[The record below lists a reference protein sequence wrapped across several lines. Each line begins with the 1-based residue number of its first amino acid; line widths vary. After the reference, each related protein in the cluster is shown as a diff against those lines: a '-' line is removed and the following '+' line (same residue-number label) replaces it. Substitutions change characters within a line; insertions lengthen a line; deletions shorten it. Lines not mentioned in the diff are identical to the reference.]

1 MLRWLC
7 LLAIL
12 FAPLSA
18 VADDVVIVAARS
30 PDRVDLRPHLA
41 VLRDPS
47 GTLDAAAVRAAG
59 DRFEPLPGGVGL
71 NFGYTTDALWLR
83 LMLVSAADRSTDWR
97 IELDYASLDHAE
109 LHDPVTGVQRA
120 GDRLPWYQ
128 RALPHRNPVFAVTFA
143 PGERRELLLRVASE
157 GSLTVNPVLW
167 RAEAFRVASEAH
179 YALHALYF
187 GMLLALAAY
196 NLLLFVVLRDRAYI
210 YYVLF
215 VLSAGMGI
223 ASIYGLAAQFLWPDS
238 VEWSNRALVVGFAF
252 SGVVAPLFTRDFL
265 GTAARATR
273 WHAALA
279 VMAWL
284 HAAVLVVGLLAPM
297 RIAMQAMSV
306 STLLNCVVMLGAG
319 IACMLRGHPGARL
332 FVTAWAALL
341 AGGILMAL
349 RNFGVLPTHFITLHG
364 MQVGSA
370 LEMLLLSFAL
380 AARFEHIKQE
390 TTRAQARALAA
401 EQQRV
406 ALLERQERELEQRV
420 AERTDALA
428 RANAQLRELAAR
440 DALTGLANRSALYAR
455 LDAALAKPAPTLALM
470 LVDLDGFKAVNDS
483 EGHAAG
489 DRVLVEVAERLRG
502 TATEASMVARLGGD
516 EFVIVVE
523 APADDDALAGLAE
536 RLLAALSAPYPD
548 VQGAHIGAS
557 IGIARA
563 AREDA
568 RSLMRRADAAM
579 YAAKAAGR
587 GAVRFAGTVPDD
599 AT

>member
-1 MLRWLC
+1 MARWLVV
-7 LLAIL
+7 LIVFGWSLA
-12 FAPLSA
+12 ADAAGPLRLA
-18 VADDVVIVAARS
+18 ADA
-30 PDRVDLRPHLA
+30 PDRIDLRAHLS
-41 VLRDPS
+41 VLRDVT
-47 GTLDAAAVRAAG
+47 GTLDAAAARA
-59 DRFEPLPGGVGL
+59 RSEQFRPLGPGVGL
-71 NFGYTTDALWLR
+71 NFGYTRDALWLR
-83 LMLVSAADRSTDWR
+83 VDVASSAQATTDWR

-109 LHDPVTGVQRA
+109 LHDPVAGVQRA
-120 GDRLPWYQ
+120 GDRMPWAA
-128 RALPHRNPVFAVTFA
+128 RALPHRNPVFAVTLA

-196 NLLLFVVLRDRAYI
+196 NLLLYLVLRDRAYVL
-210 YYVLF
+210 YVLF
-215 VLSAGMGI
+215 VLAVGVGI
-223 ASIYGLAAQFLWPDS
+223 ASIYGLAGQFLWPS
-238 VEWSNRALVVGFAF
+238 AVEWSNRALVVAFAF

-265 GTAARATR
+265 GTAVRAPR

-279 VMAWL
+279 AMAWL
-284 HAAVLVVGLLAPM
+284 HAVVLVVGLLAPM
-297 RIAMQAMSV
+297 RLGMQAMSV

-319 IACMLRGHPGARL
+319 IACMLRGYPGARL

-349 RNFGVLPTHFITLHG
+349 RNFGLLPTQFITLHG

-406 ALLERQERELEQRV
+406 ALLERQERELELRV

-428 RANAQLRELAAR
+428 RANARLQELASH

-455 LDAALAKPAPTLALM
+455 LESALAAPAPALALM
-470 LVDLDGFKAVNDS
+470 LVDLDGFKAVNDGA
-483 EGHAAG
+483 GHAAG
-489 DRVLVEVAERLRG
+489 DRVLVEVAERLRSSAAD
-502 TATEASMVARLGGD
+502 TAMVARLGGD

-523 APADDDALAGLAE
+523 TPPDDDALAALAA
-536 RLLAALSAPYPD
+536 RLLDAVSAPYAD
-548 VQGAHIGAS
+548 VQGARIGAS

-563 AREDA
+563 TREDA

-587 GAVRFAGTVPDD
+587 GAVRWAAAG
-599 AT
+599 

>member
-1 MLRWLC
+1 
-7 LLAIL
+7 
-12 FAPLSA
+12 
-18 VADDVVIVAARS
+18 
-30 PDRVDLRPHLA
+30 
-41 VLRDPS
+41 
-47 GTLDAAAVRAAG
+47 
-59 DRFEPLPGGVGL
+59 
-71 NFGYTTDALWLR
+71 
-83 LMLVSAADRSTDWR
+83 
-97 IELDYASLDHAE
+97 
-109 LHDPVTGVQRA
+109 
-120 GDRLPWYQ
+120 
-128 RALPHRNPVFAVTFA
+128 
-143 PGERRELLLRVASE
+143 
-157 GSLTVNPVLW
+157 
-167 RAEAFRVASEAH
+167 
-179 YALHALYF
+179 
-187 GMLLALAAY
+187 
-196 NLLLFVVLRDRAYI
+196 
-210 YYVLF
+210 
-215 VLSAGMGI
+215 
-223 ASIYGLAAQFLWPDS
+223 
-238 VEWSNRALVVGFAF
+238 
-252 SGVVAPLFTRDFL
+252 
-265 GTAARATR
+265 
-273 WHAALA
+273 
-279 VMAWL
+279 
-284 HAAVLVVGLLAPM
+284 M

-390 TTRAQARALAA
+390 TARAQARALAA

-455 LDAALAKPAPTLALM
+455 LDAVLVEPASSPALM

-502 TATEASMVARLGGD
+502 TATEASLVARLGGD

-523 APADDDALAGLAE
+523 APVDDDALAVLAE

-548 VQGAHIGAS
+548 VRGARIGAS

-587 GAVRFAGTVPDD
+587 GAVRWAS
-599 AT
+599 AS